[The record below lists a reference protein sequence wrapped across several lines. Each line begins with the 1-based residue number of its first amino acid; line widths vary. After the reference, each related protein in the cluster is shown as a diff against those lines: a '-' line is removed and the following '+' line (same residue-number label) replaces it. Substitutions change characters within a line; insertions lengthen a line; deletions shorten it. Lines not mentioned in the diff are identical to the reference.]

1 MLYQVSAIGLC
12 SLLLALCAIRRLS
25 LFSPPVVMS
34 LVWLTVFLS
43 GAAYSETFFPITEQ
57 AFIAWLLW
65 FSITGFA
72 AFFVSPAGY
81 CKRHSENFRTIPL
94 DYSPILLALL
104 IWLIYRTYELG
115 ATGPNHFFLNLRLS
129 AIGLDGY
136 DSLGLAGRAYPLI
149 FALFIF
155 ENIYS
160 STNNKHRRII
170 CWTWMYAY
178 AVATMGKFA
187 VLTPIVTWC
196 AIHGLKGTLSTR
208 TIFSVAGVTLLL
220 MLGIH
225 LTRAGEGDE
234 STLLEVLGTYIY
246 SPIVALGY
254 MEPYSAS
261 QTGPYVFRFLY
272 AIGHAL
278 NLTGPPA
285 QTILDYVAVPS
296 LTNVYTVLQPFFHD
310 FSISGVFFGAIV
322 YFIIFTALFLCA
334 QRGSRFALGVYA
346 GLFVSFITQPLGET
360 LITNFSGNLQI
371 ILCLSVV
378 FFVSREDRH
387 DRRHSDGHLQRIP
400 PSSQPTP
407 VIAATDV

>member
-1 MLYQVSAIGLC
+1 MLYQVSAIALC
-12 SLLLALCAIRRLS
+12 SLLLAICAIRRLS
-25 LFSPPVVMS
+25 LFSPPVVTS
-34 LVWLTVFLS
+34 LVWLLVFLS
-43 GAAYSETFFPITEQ
+43 GAAYSEAFFPITEQ

-72 AFFVSPAGY
+72 AFFASPAGY

-160 STNNKHRRII
+160 NIHNKHRRIL
-170 CWTWMYAY
+170 CWMWMFAY

-187 VLTPIVTWC
+187 VLTPIATWC
-196 AIHGLKGTLSTR
+196 VIRGIKGTLSLKM
-208 TIFSVAGVTLLL
+208 IISLAGLTLLL

-225 LTRAGEGDE
+225 FIRTGEGDE
-234 STLLEVLGTYIY
+234 STLFEKLGIYIY

-254 MEPYSAS
+254 IEPLSGD
-261 QTGPYVFRFLY
+261 QIGPYVFRFLY
-272 AIGHAL
+272 AVGHTL
-278 NLTGPPA
+278 NLNDQPV
-285 QTILDYVAVPS
+285 QTIMDYVAVPS
-296 LTNVYTVLQPFFHD
+296 QTNVYTVLLPFLHD
-310 FSISGVFFGAIV
+310 FSIAGVFFGAFA
-322 YFIIFTALFLCA
+322 YLIIFSSLFFFA
-334 QRGSRFALGVYA
+334 RRWRGYALGLYA
-346 GLFVSFITQPLGET
+346 SLFISLISQPFAET
-360 LITNFSGNLQI
+360 VFTNFSGNLQI
-371 ILCLSVV
+371 AICLSLV
-378 FFVSREDRH
+378 FLASREARYDC
-387 DRRHSDGHLQRIP
+387 RHSDGHLQRVP
-400 PSSQPTP
+400 LSSQPALIT
-407 VIAATDV
+407 AATNV